1 MFKIQVETEASVP
14 GLNPAWGMYLYGQI
28 YMVANA
34 PPIIV
39 VLLYVHAIG
48 L

>member
-1 MFKIQVETEASVP
+1 MFQIQVETDAYVA

-28 YMVANA
+28 YMVTNTPA
-34 PPIIV
+34 IIPV
-39 VLLYVHAIG
+39 PLYVHAIG